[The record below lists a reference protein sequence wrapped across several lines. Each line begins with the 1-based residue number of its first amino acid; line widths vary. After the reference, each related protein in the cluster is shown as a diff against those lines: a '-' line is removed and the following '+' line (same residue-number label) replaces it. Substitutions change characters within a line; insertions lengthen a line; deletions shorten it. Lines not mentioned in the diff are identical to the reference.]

1 MSAQRAQCWP
11 RAHAWTAGCGRNE
24 GLGGEANVKDGLGI
38 LTRDPDHEEELG
50 STDRAE
56 VAWGE

>member
-1 MSAQRAQCWP
+1 M
-11 RAHAWTAGCGRNE
+11 
-24 GLGGEANVKDGLGI
+24 KDDLGI
-38 LTRDPDHEEELG
+38 LTRDPDHAEELG